1 MAEFFNDP
9 GFGGVIFIVLSVLVG
24 AFVKGYSGFGASMMW
39 VASLSLVLPP
49 HRVVPMVLLWEV
61 GSSLQLLPAV
71 WRNIEWRSLRS

>member
-1 MAEFFNDP
+1 MAEFFNEP
-9 GFGGVIFIVLSVLVG
+9 GVGGVAFILLSVLAG

-61 GSSLQLLPAV
+61 QSSVVAGSIAQD
-71 WRNIEWRSLRS
+71 